1 MNNKYKNSYI
11 VKEKELVSLSVYNV
25 GFQSCDSLYQW
36 GPGIRDHYLIHYII
50 SGKGRY
56 TVNGSVHTLTPGDA
70 FLVYPNTEVI
80 YQADA
85 QDPWEYTWVGFTG
98 SDAATILRATDFT
111 KAHPYIHSVSNGN
124 EIKRQ
129 LMHIYDARGTEF
141 ENALEMTGRLYTTL
155 ALFVSA
161 ATSKPPQNSANSYV
175 QKGIEYIS
183 ANYSYPITVEDIASY
198 IGLSRSHLFRSFQS
212 ILGVSPKEYL
222 TDFRIKQ
229 ACYLLKHSSLSI
241 TAIAGSIG
249 FDNSLYFSKTFH
261 KIKGLSPK
269 EYRSKYEKREK
280 VKVLVLNTKN
290 VLIKIIDVSYG
301 GTNSAIIEPKDIL
314 AEPTKMG
321 APKIILVH
329 NHPSGD
335 PTPSKEDIE
344 TTKRLYNAAT
354 LLGIELLDHII
365 IGNERYTSV
374 FSIGGLR

>member
-161 ATSKPPQNSANSYV
+161 ATSKPP
-175 QKGIEYIS
+175 
-183 ANYSYPITVEDIASY
+183 P
-198 IGLSRSHLFRSFQS
+198 
-212 ILGVSPKEYL
+212 P
-222 TDFRIKQ
+222 
-229 ACYLLKHSSLSI
+229 
-241 TAIAGSIG
+241 
-249 FDNSLYFSKTFH
+249 
-261 KIKGLSPK
+261 P
-269 EYRSKYEKREK
+269 
-280 VKVLVLNTKN
+280 
-290 VLIKIIDVSYG
+290 
-301 GTNSAIIEPKDIL
+301 PPPPP
-314 AEPTKMG
+314 PTT
-321 APKIILVH
+321 
-329 NHPSGD
+329 
-335 PTPSKEDIE
+335 TPS
-344 TTKRLYNAAT
+344 TTN
-354 LLGIELLDHII
+354 
-365 IGNERYTSV
+365 
-374 FSIGGLR
+374 

>member
-1 MNNKYKNSYI
+1 MNNNYKNSYI

-98 SDAATILRATDFT
+98 SDAATILRA
-111 KAHPYIHSVSNGN
+111 
-124 EIKRQ
+124 
-129 LMHIYDARGTEF
+129 TEF

-269 EYRSKYEKREK
+269 EYRSKYKKAQE
-280 VKVLVLNTKN
+280 
-290 VLIKIIDVSYG
+290 
-301 GTNSAIIEPKDIL
+301 
-314 AEPTKMG
+314 
-321 APKIILVH
+321 
-329 NHPSGD
+329 
-335 PTPSKEDIE
+335 
-344 TTKRLYNAAT
+344 
-354 LLGIELLDHII
+354 
-365 IGNERYTSV
+365 
-374 FSIGGLR
+374 

>member
-56 TVNGSVHTLTPGDA
+56 TVTGSIHTLTPGDA

-269 EYRSKYEKREK
+269 EYRSKYKKAQE
-280 VKVLVLNTKN
+280 
-290 VLIKIIDVSYG
+290 
-301 GTNSAIIEPKDIL
+301 
-314 AEPTKMG
+314 
-321 APKIILVH
+321 
-329 NHPSGD
+329 
-335 PTPSKEDIE
+335 
-344 TTKRLYNAAT
+344 
-354 LLGIELLDHII
+354 
-365 IGNERYTSV
+365 
-374 FSIGGLR
+374 

>member
-1 MNNKYKNSYI
+1 MYKR
-11 VKEKELVSLSVYNV
+11 
-25 GFQSCDSLYQW
+25 Q
-36 GPGIRDHYLIHYII
+36 
-50 SGKGRY
+50 
-56 TVNGSVHTLTPGDA
+56 
-70 FLVYPNTEVI
+70 
-80 YQADA
+80 
-85 QDPWEYTWVGFTG
+85 
-98 SDAATILRATDFT
+98 
-111 KAHPYIHSVSNGN
+111 YIHSVSNGN

-155 ALFVSA
+155 ALFVSS

-269 EYRSKYEKREK
+269 EYRSKYKKAQE
-280 VKVLVLNTKN
+280 
-290 VLIKIIDVSYG
+290 
-301 GTNSAIIEPKDIL
+301 
-314 AEPTKMG
+314 
-321 APKIILVH
+321 
-329 NHPSGD
+329 
-335 PTPSKEDIE
+335 
-344 TTKRLYNAAT
+344 
-354 LLGIELLDHII
+354 
-365 IGNERYTSV
+365 
-374 FSIGGLR
+374 

>member
-85 QDPWEYTWVGFTG
+85 EDPWEYTWVGFTG

-141 ENALEMTGRLYTTL
+141 ENALEMTGRSFCQRRHIKATAKQCKLLCTKGHRIHL
-155 ALFVSA
+155 RQLFI
-161 ATSKPPQNSANSYV
+161 PYH
-175 QKGIEYIS
+175 
-183 ANYSYPITVEDIASY
+183 
-198 IGLSRSHLFRSFQS
+198 R
-212 ILGVSPKEYL
+212 
-222 TDFRIKQ
+222 
-229 ACYLLKHSSLSI
+229 
-241 TAIAGSIG
+241 
-249 FDNSLYFSKTFH
+249 
-261 KIKGLSPK
+261 
-269 EYRSKYEKREK
+269 
-280 VKVLVLNTKN
+280 
-290 VLIKIIDVSYG
+290 
-301 GTNSAIIEPKDIL
+301 
-314 AEPTKMG
+314 
-321 APKIILVH
+321 
-329 NHPSGD
+329 
-335 PTPSKEDIE
+335 
-344 TTKRLYNAAT
+344 
-354 LLGIELLDHII
+354 
-365 IGNERYTSV
+365 
-374 FSIGGLR
+374 

>member
-85 QDPWEYTWVGFTG
+85 EDPWEYTWVGFTG

-155 ALFVSA
+155 ALLSV
-161 ATSKPPQNSANSYV
+161 PPHQ
-175 QKGIEYIS
+175 
-183 ANYSYPITVEDIASY
+183 
-198 IGLSRSHLFRSFQS
+198 SHLKTVQTPMYKRASNT
-212 ILGVSPKEYL
+212 SPP
-222 TDFRIKQ
+222 TI
-229 ACYLLKHSSLSI
+229 H
-241 TAIAGSIG
+241 T
-249 FDNSLYFSKTFH
+249 
-261 KIKGLSPK
+261 LSPL
-269 EYRSKYEKREK
+269 R
-280 VKVLVLNTKN
+280 
-290 VLIKIIDVSYG
+290 
-301 GTNSAIIEPKDIL
+301 IL
-314 AEPTKMG
+314 
-321 APKIILVH
+321 H
-329 NHPSGD
+329 
-335 PTPSKEDIE
+335 
-344 TTKRLYNAAT
+344 
-354 LLGIELLDHII
+354 HI
-365 IGNERYTSV
+365 
-374 FSIGGLR
+374 